1 MSLRA
6 KLGLGLALPAGLAL
20 LLTVPGW
27 AQQPQPAVLTEP
39 IAPAGG
45 EATSPASPPSDPML
59 PANLVEGPSLKETG
73 KIAVAPVPPAMNLIE
88 GQDSFKSPTEKSI
101 APAASNIDS
110 APSRP
115 RGVINPRVLDKE
127 IGERFADISACR
139 VDVARLK
146 QVMPSQVVAD
156 KLMLRWIIQPDGTTI
171 STEVVA
177 IAPVDLGIMDCAKR
191 VMSQWTFTRPRG
203 GPLPV
208 ERPFQF

>member
-1 MSLRA
+1 MRLRA
-6 KLGLGLALPAGLAL
+6 KLVLGLALPAGLAL

-27 AQQPQPAVLTEP
+27 AQPRPAVLTEP
-39 IAPAGG
+39 KPLAGDG
-45 EATSPASPPSDPML
+45 ATAPASPPGDSMQ

-73 KIAVAPVPPAMNLIE
+73 KIAVAPVPPAMNRIE
-88 GQDSFKSPTEKSI
+88 SEDSLKSPTEKSI
-101 APAASNIDS
+101 APVASNI
-110 APSRP
+110 ATPPSRP
-115 RGVINPRVLDKE
+115 QGVINSRVLDKE
-127 IGERFADISACR
+127 IAERFADISACR
-139 VDVARLK
+139 VDVARGK
-146 QVMPSQVVAD
+146 QVMPSQVVAE

-177 IAPVDLGIMDCAKR
+177 VAPVDLGIMDCAKR

>member
-1 MSLRA
+1 MGLRG
-6 KLGLGLALPAGLAL
+6 KLVWGLALPVGLGLA
-20 LLTVPGW
+20 LTVPGW
-27 AQQPQPAVLTEP
+27 AQPKPAVLTEP
-39 IAPAGG
+39 KPLAGDG
-45 EATSPASPPSDPML
+45 ATAPASPPGDSMQ

-88 GQDSFKSPTEKSI
+88 SEDSLKSPTEKSI

-110 APSRP
+110 PPSRP

-127 IGERFADISACR
+127 IAEHFADISACR
-139 VDVARLK
+139 VDVARGK

-156 KLMLRWIIQPDGTTI
+156 KLMLRWIIQPDGTTAA
-171 STEVVA
+171 TEVVA
-177 IAPVDLGIMDCAKR
+177 IAPVDLAIMDCAKR

>member
-1 MSLRA
+1 M
-6 KLGLGLALPAGLAL
+6 GLGAKMGWGLVLPAGLAI

-27 AQQPQPAVLTEP
+27 AQPQPAVLTEP
-39 IAPAGG
+39 VPLAGG
-45 EATSPASPPSDPML
+45 APTAPPSPPSDPL
-59 PANLVEGPSLKETG
+59 QPANLVEAPSLKETG

-88 GQDSFKSPTEKSI
+88 TEESLKSPTEKSI

-110 APSRP
+110 PPSRP
-115 RGVINPRVLDKE
+115 RGVINARVLDKE
-127 IGERFADISACR
+127 IAERFADIAACR
-139 VDVARLK
+139 VDVARGK

-156 KLMLRWIIQPDGTTI
+156 KLMLRWIIQPDGTTA

-203 GPLPV
+203 GPMPI

>member
-1 MSLRA
+1 MR
-6 KLGLGLALPAGLAL
+6 LGARLGWGLALPAGLAI

-27 AQQPQPAVLTEP
+27 AQQRQPAVLTEP
-39 IAPAGG
+39 TPLAGG
-45 EATSPASPPSDPML
+45 EATAPASPPSDSRQ
-59 PANLVEGPSLKETG
+59 PANLVEAPSLKETG

-88 GQDSFKSPTEKSI
+88 TEGPLKSPTEKSI

-115 RGVINPRVLDKE
+115 RGVINQRVLDKE
-127 IGERFADISACR
+127 IAERFAEISACR

-146 QVMPSQVVAD
+146 QVMPTQVVAD
-156 KLMLRWIIQPDGTTI
+156 KLMLRWIIQPDGTTA

-177 IAPVDLGIMDCAKR
+177 IAPVDLAIMDCAKR

-203 GPLPV
+203 GPMPV
-208 ERPFQF
+208 ERPFKF

>member
-1 MSLRA
+1 MGLRA
-6 KLGLGLALPAGLAL
+6 KLGLGLALPAGLAV

-39 IAPAGG
+39 KPLAGG
-45 EATSPASPPSDPML
+45 EATAPTSPPPDPMQ

-88 GQDSFKSPTEKSI
+88 SEDSLKSPTEKSI
-101 APAASNIDS
+101 APAASNIDT

-127 IGERFADISACR
+127 IAEHFADISSCR

-156 KLMLRWIIQPDGTTI
+156 KLVLRWIIQPDGTTA

>member
-1 MSLRA
+1 MR
-6 KLGLGLALPAGLAL
+6 LGARLGWGLALPAGLAI

-39 IAPAGG
+39 NPPAGG
-45 EATSPASPPSDPML
+45 AAAPASPPSDSL
-59 PANLVEGPSLKETG
+59 QPANLVEAPSLKETG
-73 KIAVAPVPPAMNLIE
+73 KIAVAPVPSTMNLIE
-88 GQDSFKSPTEKSI
+88 TEESLKSPTEKSI

-110 APSRP
+110 APSLP
-115 RGVINPRVLDKE
+115 RGVINQRVLDKE
-127 IGERFADISACR
+127 IAERFAEISTCR
-139 VDVARLK
+139 VDVARGK

-156 KLMLRWIIQPDGTTI
+156 KLMLRWIIQPDGTTA

-203 GPLPV
+203 GPMPV
-208 ERPFQF
+208 ERPFKF

>member
-1 MSLRA
+1 MRLRA
-6 KLGLGLALPAGLAL
+6 KLVLGLALPAGLAL
-20 LLTVPGW
+20 ALTVPGW
-27 AQQPQPAVLTEP
+27 AQPQPAVLTEP
-39 IAPAGG
+39 IPPPGG
-45 EATSPASPPSDPML
+45 AASAPASPPSDPMQ

-73 KIAVAPVPPAMNLIE
+73 KIAVAPAPPAMNLIE
-88 GQDSFKSPTEKSI
+88 TEESLKSPTEKSI

-110 APSRP
+110 TPIRP

-127 IGERFADISACR
+127 IAERFADIAACR

-146 QVMPSQVVAD
+146 QLMPSQVTAD
-156 KLMLRWIIQPDGTTI
+156 KLMLRWIIQPDGTTA

-177 IAPVDLGIMDCAKR
+177 VAPVDLAIMDCAKR

-203 GPLPV
+203 GAMPI